1 MRHPLVIG
9 VTGGIGAGK
18 SAVCAAFEKRG
29 VPVIDTDQVAREV
42 VMPGTAGL
50 AEVVAAF
57 GPGVLTAEGTMDRAA
72 VRRLVFGNPANRVRL
87 EAILHPRIRARV
99 AEHLARV
106 TAPYCLLGIPLLVES
121 GNRTPVDRVLVV
133 DCPEALQVSRVMARD
148 KLTDE
153 EVRAIMRSQASRQ
166 ERLARA
172 DDVVMN
178 AGDLSAIESQ
188 VDDLHA
194 RYLVLASARDQA

>member
-1 MRHPLVIG
+1 MRRPLVIG

-29 VPVIDTDQVAREV
+29 IPVIDTDQVAREV

-50 AEVVAAF
+50 AAVVAAF
-57 GPGVLTAEGTMDRAA
+57 GPDVLTAEGAMDRAA
-72 VRRLVFGNPANRVRL
+72 VRRLVFGNPDNRLRL
-87 EAILHPRIRARV
+87 EAILHPLIRVRV
-99 AEHLARV
+99 GEHLARV
-106 TAPYCLLGIPLLVES
+106 SAPYCLLGIPLLVES

-133 DCPEALQVSRVMARD
+133 DCPEALQISRVMARD

-178 AGDLSAIESQ
+178 AGDLSAIEIQ

-194 RYLVLASARDQA
+194 RYLALASTRDQA

>member
-1 MRHPLVIG
+1 MTRPLVIG

-18 SAVCAAFEKRG
+18 SAVCAAFERRG

-50 AEVVAAF
+50 QAVVDAF
-57 GPGVLTAEGTMDRAA
+57 GPDVLTAEGTMDRAA
-72 VRRLVFGNPANRVRL
+72 VRRLVFGNPENRIRL
-87 EAILHPRIRARV
+87 EAILHPLIRARV
-99 AEHLARV
+99 SEHLAGIR
-106 TAPYCLLGIPLLVES
+106 TPYCLLGIPLLVEG
-121 GNRTPVDRVLVV
+121 GNRAQVDRVLVV
-133 DCPEALQVSRVMARD
+133 DCPESLQISRVMARD

-153 EVRAIMRSQASRQ
+153 EVRAIMKTQASRQ

-188 VDDLHA
+188 VDELHA
-194 RYLVLASARDQA
+194 SYLALASARDQT